1 MINPVQTS
9 IPQPDGSD
17 RYVII
22 EPILEKDGE
31 HGLRS
36 TGVFKIYKD
45 GFGDETHL
53 FTEPMESDAPA
64 DDLPDEQNPDYLGKF
79 LFEGGS
85 VQHFEGEV
93 LSVAEQAYLAVF
105 IETYQE
111 PDI

>member
-1 MINPVQTS
+1 MMNPVQTS

-17 RYVII
+17 RYVLI

-45 GFGDETHL
+45 AFGDETHL
-53 FTEPMESDAPA
+53 FTEPTESDGAIS
-64 DDLPDEQNPDYLGKF
+64 DLPDWQNPDYLGKF
-79 LFEGGS
+79 LFENGN
-85 VQHFEGEV
+85 VRQFEGDV

-105 IETYQE
+105 IETFQE

>member
-22 EPILEKDGE
+22 EPILEKEGE

-36 TGVFKIYKD
+36 TGVFKIFKD
-45 GFGDETHL
+45 AFGDETHL
-53 FTEPMESDAPA
+53 FTEPMDSDAPA

-79 LFEGGS
+79 VFEGGS
-85 VQHFEGEV
+85 VQHFEGQV
-93 LSVAEQAYLAVF
+93 LSLAEQAYLAVF
-105 IETYQE
+105 IETYRE